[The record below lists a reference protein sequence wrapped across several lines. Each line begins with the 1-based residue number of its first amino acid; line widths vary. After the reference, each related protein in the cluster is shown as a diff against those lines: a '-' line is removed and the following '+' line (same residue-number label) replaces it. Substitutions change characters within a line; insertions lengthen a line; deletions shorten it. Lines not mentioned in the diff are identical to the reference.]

1 MRTINLPLPQFGF
14 VVATRAA
21 LAAGIALMVA
31 DKLPQAHRRT
41 VATVLVGIGA
51 LTTIP
56 AAFWTSRSIRH
67 STSTVR
73 QDPHLVGATRY
84 PRKGDDI
91 F

>member
-31 DKLPQAHRRT
+31 EKLPQAHRRT

-56 AAFWTSRSIRH
+56 AGLWASRGIRR
-67 STSTVR
+67 SSSTVGY
-73 QDPHLVGATRY
+73 DPHLVGATRY